1 MVLRLSFLS
10 DKYSELSSY
19 EKGIQKLLE
28 NSDGFEWII
37 ANYLIETY
45 NKFKSTVFPTTQ
57 IAKVLMNK
65 LNKKK
70 SQFAIIH
77 KIVREL
83 MMKYEKEEICTK
95 IEIKRNMESKRTK
108 TIYKFSEEG
117 FKVLKSKIIGFNIKN
132 IEGKISNEF
141 EPATRPR
148 EDYIMDYVRNV
159 LDELEG
165 LYDENNDENDED
177 MDDQE

>member
-1 MVLRLSFLS
+1 MSE
-10 DKYSELSSY
+10 KYSELSSY

-37 ANYLIETY
+37 VNYLIETY

-77 KIVREL
+77 KIVREIL
-83 MMKYEKEEICTK
+83 MKYESQEICTK
-95 IEIKRNMESKRTK
+95 IEIKRNVESKRTK
-108 TIYKFSEEG
+108 SVYQFSEEG
-117 FKVLKSKIIGFNIKN
+117 FKILKSKIIEFNIKN

-141 EPATRPR
+141 EPTARSR
-148 EDYIMDYVRNV
+148 EDYIMDYVRKA
-159 LDELEG
+159 LDEVEG
-165 LYDENNDENDED
+165 LYDENLDENDED
-177 MDDQE
+177 MEDEE